1 VKNCGNQDF
10 LLWRW
15 LFHFHNFWM
24 VENCLLSYFFF
35 ECLQIIC
42 TGDVKTIIIIWMWNI
57 IAISLGIVFNFLKC
71 EIFVTCEYVQRNCL
85 CLLIWKI
92 KIIGIK
98 FYVMLFPSYL
108 TIKIKNL
115 LKMWIWKEIW
125 GSNMCWINYGNFMIA
140 YFYNSS

>member
-1 VKNCGNQDF
+1 MKNCGNQDF

-35 ECLQIIC
+35 ECYKIFVQVTLKQLLLFECEILLLFHWGWFLILE
-42 TGDVKTIIIIWMWNI
+42 VWNI
-57 IAISLGIVFNFLKC
+57 RNLWICSIELFVFANMKNKD
-71 EIFVTCEYVQRNCL
+71 YWN
-85 CLLIWKI
+85 KI
-92 KIIGIK
+92 
-98 FYVMLFPSYL
+98 YVMLFPSYL